1 MKGTGT
7 LFIAMVIGA
16 LVLLVISR
24 RLPRGRTS
32 NEVPRATW
40 PLTRNE
46 QAMYFRLQGALPDFI
61 VLSQVSF
68 GALLAAKSTAVR
80 NTFDRKRADFVI
92 CEKSFKV
99 VAIIELDDSS
109 HDGKKARDEKRD
121 AQLKAAGYR
130 VLRYRGIPNIDRVQ
144 ADFAPPPAPDPSP
157 GPDGWT
163 RVDPT

>member
-1 MKGTGT
+1 MKGFGS
-7 LFIAMVIGA
+7 LLIVMALGFLAL
-16 LVLLVISR
+16 LVLA
-24 RLPRGRTS
+24 RLMPRGKGP

-46 QAMYFRLQGALPDFI
+46 QAMYFRLQGALPDLI

-68 GALLAAKSTAVR
+68 GALLSASSMAVR

-99 VAIIELDDSS
+99 VAIVELDDSS

-121 AQLKAAGYR
+121 AQLKTAGYR
-130 VLRYRGIPNIDRVQ
+130 VLRYRGIPDIDRAQ
-144 ADFAPPPAPDPSP
+144 KDFAPPPPPP
-157 GPDGWT
+157 ILGQEGRG
-163 RVDPT
+163 RVDPA